1 MVLFRS
7 AYAPVERIFYLGI
20 VLSVLLM
27 HTALEMENMQSA
39 HPVLLDSTSQR
50 RAQHH
55 QISSVL
61 HALPIPTLWETLPP
75 VPLVRPTLG
84 PSLLAQASAVQPTTT
99 SLPAAPCAHR
109 VQRIRGVLLGQGSV
123 RRMWGIMIWGAV

>member
-75 VPLVRPTLG
+75 APPALPTRRLSLLARASAVRPT
-84 PSLLAQASAVQPTTT
+84 TTPQ
-99 SLPAAPCAHR
+99 LEPLCALR
-109 VQRIRGVLLGQGSV
+109 V
-123 RRMWGIMIWGAV
+123 